1 MAFHIQKQFRRSQ
14 WVPGS
19 VICITGAGSGI
30 GRSIALEYAE
40 RQCTLILVSRGAENL
55 ERVAAECR
63 AIGRGCVAE
72 IFPIDVSEEAECA
85 RLMEHVAQAHGSLN
99 MLVLCAGIGA
109 HQYFQTTTDLSIYR
123 RLMDVNFFGYLYCTK
138 YAMELLKAQ
147 HGQIVVVSSISGEMG
162 LPMRSAYCAS
172 KFAVT
177 GFFESLR
184 TELKRESTILMPSA
198 CDVDITIVCPP
209 TVDTNLRRNALASV
223 EVEAESGEEG
233 AVPGGKKHMSAS
245 ICAAYI
251 VDAADHRI
259 RKIYFPLK
267 AYAAIYLRPFLPD
280 AVDWLVGREAG
291 ATTGSHRPVS
301 AEEHR
306 GGSGGGGGGGVGG
319 SYGGYSGY
327 RSGEGGA
334 RDIEE
339 RGRSFGEKLRDWFGI
354 DVARR
359 PGPRS
364 RL

>member
-1 MAFHIQKQFRRSQ
+1 MAFHIQNLGKQFRRSQ

-30 GRSIALEYAE
+30 GRSIALEYAS
-40 RQCTLILVSRGAENL
+40 RQCTLILVSRGVEDL
-55 ERVAAECR
+55 EMVAAECR
-63 AIGRGCVAE
+63 AAGRGCVAE

-85 RLMEHVAQAHGSLN
+85 RLMEHVAQAYGTLDI
-99 MLVLCAGIGA
+99 LVLCAGIGA
-109 HQYFQTTTDLSIYR
+109 HQYLQTTTDLSIYR

-184 TELKRESTILMPSA
+184 TELKRENTVLMPSA

-223 EVEAESGEEG
+223 ETEADRSEEG

-245 ICAAYI
+245 TCAAYI

-259 RKIYFPLK
+259 RKIYFPFK
-267 AYAAIYLRPFLPD
+267 AYAAVYLRPFLPD

-291 ATTGSHRPVS
+291 ATGEACRPAVAS
-301 AEEHR
+301 R
-306 GGSGGGGGGGVGG
+306 GSGGGGGGGH
-319 SYGGYSGY
+319 GGYMDE
-327 RSGEGGA
+327 RGGA
-334 RDIEE
+334 DGARHDEV